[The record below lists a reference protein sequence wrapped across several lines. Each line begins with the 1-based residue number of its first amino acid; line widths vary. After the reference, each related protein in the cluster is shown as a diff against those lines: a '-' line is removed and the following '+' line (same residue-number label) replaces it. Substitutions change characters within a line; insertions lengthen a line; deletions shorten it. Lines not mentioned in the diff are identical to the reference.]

1 MTAHSYSSLK
11 CFDTCA
17 RKYFHL
23 YQAKDVKDGGTKE
36 STYGDD
42 MHKMLARYIN
52 EGAALPADHAKAK
65 ALLDTLRG
73 RSDHLMAERRM
84 AVRANLKPCEFFDG
98 ATWMR
103 GVLDVLAV
111 RGDTAVCLDWK
122 YGKRRPDFL
131 QLKIFALLAFQNYPK
146 VQSVQSS
153 FLWMADG
160 MAQDKRT
167 YTREDIPGIVAELQ
181 DKMDRV
187 QACQQHD
194 NWPLNPSGLC
204 GWCPVTAPTC
214 PYGRHPIEK
223 EDEE

>member
-1 MTAHSYSSLK
+1 MPAHSYSSLK

-23 YQAKDVKDGGTKE
+23 YKAKDVKDAGSKE

-42 MHKMLARYIN
+42 MHKRLAKYIL
-52 EGAALPADHAKAK
+52 EGAPLPPDHAKAK
-65 ALLDTLRG
+65 ALLDTLRA
-73 RSDHLMAERRM
+73 RSDSLFAERRM
-84 AVRANLKPCEFFDG
+84 AVRGNLRACEFFDH

-111 RGDTAVCLDWK
+111 KGSTAVCLDWK

-131 QLKIFALLAFQNYPK
+131 QLKIFALLTFQNYAQ
-146 VQSVQSS
+146 VDTIQSS

-167 YTREDIPGIVAELQ
+167 YTRDQIPEIVAELQ
-181 DKMDRV
+181 EKMDRV
-187 QACQQHD
+187 QACQDRD
-194 NWPLNPSGLC
+194 NWPLNPGALC
-204 GWCPVTAPTC
+204 GWCPVTVAKC
-214 PYGRHPIEK
+214 PYGRHPVEQ
-223 EDEE
+223 EEA